1 MATKTTKKVTD
12 KNKAPVAAAPVATPV
27 TTAPPVPPKPQF
39 PEVNMPCK
47 RGKDLMTKGS
57 SCDSKRAWNTSPV
70 AGGKNASFKCMKCNY
85 QWNVPMGG
93 VFNGA

>member
-27 TTAPPVPPKPQF
+27 AAPPVPPKPQF